1 MAANNVVAAPPLIEE
16 PPDRPSTAGA
26 AILGFAFGG
35 FFDGILL
42 HQVLE
47 WHHFLSLVPG
57 KDLRTQIL
65 ADGLFHLATY
75 VVAALGLVLLWRNG
89 NTRAGDRIVLAWAV
103 LGFSIWQFSD
113 VVLVHWLTG
122 IHRIRVG
129 VPNPT
134 LWDVGWLAV
143 FGVPS
148 LILGLWLL
156 RSPHDSKRSL
166 LKRCSKTASS
176 LSVLVILS
184 GMLSVYP
191 AREGSTAVFFRSG
204 VGAPAA
210 FAAVASIDASL
221 IWSTPDGQVMIIKI
235 PARASTAELY
245 RMGAMLVTSSSWI
258 GCTGRKP
265 T

>member
-1 MAANNVVAAPPLIEE
+1 MAANEPIAASPLIEA
-16 PPDRPSTAGA
+16 PPAHPSAAGA

-47 WHHFLSLVPG
+47 WHHFLTLVPG

-65 ADGLFHLATY
+65 AHGLFHLATY
-75 VVAALGLVLLWRNG
+75 LVAALGLLLLWRKG

-103 LGFSIWQFSD
+103 LGFSIWQFAD
-113 VVLVHWLTG
+113 VMLIHWLVG

-143 FGVPS
+143 FAVPT
-148 LILGLWLL
+148 LALGLWLL
-156 RSPHDSKRSL
+156 RSPQLPDRSL
-166 LKRCSKTASS
+166 PGPSRKAAAA
-176 LSVLVILS
+176 LSVLVISS
-184 GMLSVYP
+184 GMLALYP
-191 AREGSTAVFFRSG
+191 RDATSAVFFKSG

-210 FAAVASIDASL
+210 FAAVASIDASV
-221 IWSTPDGQVMIIKI
+221 IWGSSPDGEVMIIKI
-235 PARASTAELY
+235 PQ
-245 RMGAMLVTSSSWI
+245 
-258 GCTGRKP
+258 P
-265 T
+265 